1 MFNEGYLLFL
11 SVFILMPFAFF
22 LYWAVKKTTSLWT
35 GAFFL
40 YSSASLLFIFLV
52 WLEKISRNLTFIL
65 VAILALGLLFLG
77 TLGIYAMIIAL
88 FWNERILLKFE
99 RPSFANFLPL
109 IVATILLVLSV
120 GNIIMLIYFQD
131 TWFIKIFSFVINLAL
146 YLSAVFLFYS
156 VTSIIYNVIPIR
168 GKIDYIIVLGAGL
181 NKDKVTPLLASRID
195 AGAKL
200 YLKQQEKKNHSP
212 TIILSGGQ
220 GPDEPISEAEAMNN
234 YLKANYPQIK
244 QVLLEQRSTNT
255 EENLRFSELV
265 AREKDLA
272 ADFSKQNIVI
282 ATSNYHLLRAGKLA
296 KKQGINAQGVG
307 AKTRL
312 FYLPAAFIREYI
324 GYLVFSKAKHLTVMG
339 FIFLLTIGLDL
350 VLHFVFKL

>member
-1 MFNEGYLLFL
+1 MSSGNYLFFL
-11 SVFILMPFAFF
+11 TVFFLIPFILF
-22 LYWAVKKTTSLWT
+22 LYWAIKKTTSLWT

-40 YSSASLLFIFLV
+40 YSSASLFFLLMV
-52 WLEKISRNLTFIL
+52 WLEKISKNLTFVI
-65 VAILALGLLFLG
+65 VAITALGLLLLG

-99 RPSFANFLPL
+99 RPSFSNFLPL
-109 IVATILLVLSV
+109 IVATILLVLAV
-120 GNIIMLIYFQD
+120 GNIIMVIFFSD
-131 TWFIKIFSFVINLAL
+131 TWLIKVFSFVINLAI
-146 YLSAVFLFYS
+146 YLSAVFFFYS

-168 GKIDYIIVLGAGL
+168 GKVDYIIVLGAGL
-181 NKDKVTPLLASRID
+181 NKDKVTPLLAARID

-200 YLKQQEKKNHSP
+200 YLAQQEKKNHSP

-220 GPDEPISEAEAMNN
+220 GADELISEAEAMNN
-234 YLKANYPQIK
+234 YLKDTYPKIT
-244 QVLLEQRSTNT
+244 QVLLEKRSTNT

-265 AREKDLA
+265 ATEKDA
-272 ADFSKQNIVI
+272 ATDFSKQNIVI

-296 KKQGINAQGVG
+296 KKQGLNAQGVG

-324 GYLVFSKAKHLTVMG
+324 GYLVFSKTKHLTAMG

-350 VLHFVFKL
+350 IMHFLLKI